1 MAALSLLHSWDQSWP
16 LVLAQALHCRALGS
30 KTTGVHADAFRRGC
44 LEERR
49 RALGRER
56 KKQHDKEAES
66 LGKTEDVLASTVETS
81 RLAGETVKTLEQV
94 QSSF

>member
-1 MAALSLLHSWDQSWP
+1 MAALSLLHSWAQSWP
-16 LVLAQALHCRALGS
+16 LVLAPALHSRTLGS
-30 KTTGVHADAFRRGC
+30 KTTSVHADAFRRGC

-49 RALGRER
+49 RVLGRER

-66 LGKTEDVLASTVETS
+66 LGKTKDVLVGRMETS
-81 RLAGETVKTLEQV
+81 RLDGETVKTLEQV